1 MRKAALMTTKQKMF
15 SFIFIYSMLQ
25 VILRVAIS
33 DSLLPD
39 EAEQIIYAQRG
50 FEWGYGSEPPLYTWI
65 QLIFLY
71 VIPHEILALSLCK
84 HFFLM
89 TAYLFVFLAA
99 KKVIDDDLFAV
110 AITCSLFFMPVI
122 VYEAQRDLSHSV
134 LLLTM
139 CAITLYLFLDLIA
152 NPRMKVYIFI
162 GVCVGLGCLTK
173 YNYILFIS
181 VLIISWL
188 SDRNFRR
195 VFFDK
200 KTILSIIISVIVVCG
215 HLLWAYKFLGDA
227 NFTRKIETVAE
238 FSFLASFART
248 VITFFSFTAIF
259 LGVFVVFFPKE
270 LLRSSQT
277 KWNKFLY
284 FHLVSLAV
292 LLIIVFV
299 FQLYKI
305 KTRWYLPFFFC
316 LPLYLFPLIQHEQ
329 IQRKLKYY
337 ISAAISVAIVIMLV
351 LFLRIAFPDIT
362 GKYKRL
368 HLPMRSMANFFIQQ
382 KYDRFLVIVEN
393 RSMAGTLQLYM
404 PNSIVVTP
412 EIPWKDIPQHGG
424 VIAVWEKGEKSNIEL
439 FLEDF
444 PQHIAEKVNEQ
455 LKTKV
460 QQFSANYKH
469 SEKKAHYEYSVAFIG
484 KEKPKNKK

>member
-1 MRKAALMTTKQKMF
+1 MTTKQKMF

-25 VILRVAIS
+25 VILRVVIS

-71 VIPHEILALSLCK
+71 LIPHKILALSLCK
-84 HFFLM
+84 HLFLM

-99 KKVIDDDLFAV
+99 KKVVDDDLFAV

-139 CAITLYLFLDLIA
+139 CAITLYLFLELIA
-152 NPRMKVYIFI
+152 NPHMKIYIFI

-188 SDRNFRR
+188 CDRNFRR
-195 VFFDK
+195 VFFAK
-200 KTILSIIISVIVVCG
+200 RTILSIVIALIIVCG

-227 NFTRKIETVAE
+227 NFTRKIETVEE
-238 FSFLASFART
+238 FSFIASFGRT
-248 VITFFSFTAIF
+248 LITFFSFTAIF
-259 LGVFVVFFPKE
+259 LGAFVVFFPQE
-270 LLRSSQT
+270 LLRSSQA
-277 KWNKFLY
+277 KWNKFLC
-284 FHLVSLAV
+284 FHLASLVV
-292 LLIIVFV
+292 LFVIVFV

-316 LPLYLFPLIQHEQ
+316 LPLYAFPLIQKEQ

-337 ISAAISVAIVIMLV
+337 IAAAISVAIVIMFA

-368 HLPMRSMANFFIQQ
+368 HLPMRSMANFFTQQ
-382 KYDRFLVIVEN
+382 QYDRFLIIVEN

-412 EIPWKDIPQHGG
+412 GIPWKKIPQHGG
-424 VIAVWEKGEKSNIEL
+424 VLAVWEKGEKNNIKL
-439 FLEDF
+439 FLKHF
-444 PQHIAEKVNEQ
+444 PRHVAKKVNRQ

-460 QQFSANYKH
+460 QQFSANYKY

-484 KEKPKNKK
+484 KEKRKNKK